1 MKRLFCFLF
10 VCGLVLLAM
19 ADDGG
24 ARYPEDWTYGNIYVK
39 EPNKS
44 IALEK
49 EYMYVSDEKINA
61 VFCFRNTTDS
71 TVIVPCAFP
80 IVIKMPFRLENDTV
94 MVGDFHSVNDTIL
107 WKIALDKDVRIK
119 DVGYENKQLQMTK
132 SEIEKYDKKLRVLK
146 YSDYQLLYK
155 QWMQNDKNEKYY
167 KGCSIV
173 QDGNRVELKNVGI
186 ETNVIFN
193 ESVKKYEFQSEVDLV
208 LHFYH
213 ELKFQPNSLSKVS
226 IEYYVNS
233 LEGSYDGDSY
243 EFYYD
248 ISTGGTWKDGKI
260 GSFVLLTDYHIED
273 GTVKKWK
280 ESPKGLQTTRIIPYN
295 VCSAKNYKPVGRF
308 RFRGDDEDLNKM
320 YERYF
325 PSNEGRYFNQYNESK
340 HISLRETGKLGIIKE
355 TAARFNPFIV
365 DSAFRFSIEESCFG
379 PYVANGYVDSAILK
393 NNILLFNKEYE
404 RRDPQMPALQ
414 KDTLWQKYSRI
425 KTVILTNID
434 EGGTDTLEL
443 EDRFPAYPYEV
454 NSNFNDGWFGSNAVR
469 DVRLLRP
476 GSYTLTV
483 NDIYRG
489 DSTET
494 VGVSHIWFYPVD
506 PTLVSIIDEDK
517 NSTMPLFSDVWRRVL
532 DIHISDEKP
541 NLGNVDFENDDN
553 GSEGDNDVVKKDEQ
567 KQELPAERQVVKDDA
582 DISNSTALYVI
593 VALVAL
599 SVLAVVIVV
608 VRKRKSR
615 SK

>member
-1 MKRLFCFLF
+1 MKKFLCILFACS
-10 VCGLVLLAM
+10 LVAVAV

-39 EPNKS
+39 EPNNS

-49 EYMYVSDEKINA
+49 EYMYVSGDKIEA

-71 TVIVPCAFP
+71 TVVVPCAFP
-80 IVIKMPFRLENDTV
+80 IVVKMPFRLENDTV
-94 MVGDFHSVNDTIL
+94 MVGDFQFVNDTIL
-107 WKIALDKDVRIK
+107 WKIALDKNVRIK
-119 DVGYENKQLQMTK
+119 RIGYDDKQLQMTK

-146 YSDYQLLYK
+146 YSEYQALYR
-155 QWMQNDKNEKYY
+155 QWMENDENEKYY

-173 QDGNRVELKNVGI
+173 QDGSSVELKNVGV

-193 ESVKKYEFQSEVDLV
+193 ESDKKYEFQSEVDLV

-213 ELKFQPNSLSKVS
+213 ELKFQPNSLSKVCV
-226 IEYYVNS
+226 EYYVNS
-233 LEGSYDGDSY
+233 LERCYDGDSY

-248 ISTGGTWKDGKI
+248 ISTGGTWKDGII
-260 GSFVLLTDYHIED
+260 GSFVLLTDYLIED
-273 GTVKKWK
+273 DAPKWK
-280 ESPKGLQTTRIIPYN
+280 VSPKGLQTTRIVPYN

-325 PSNEGRYFNQYNESK
+325 PSNVKRYFNQYNESE
-340 HISLRETGKLGIIKE
+340 HISFRETGKLEIVKE
-355 TAARFNPFIV
+355 TAARFNSFIV
-365 DSAFRFSIEESCFG
+365 DSAYRFSIEG
-379 PYVANGYVDSAILK
+379 PCIGPFVANGYVDSAILK
-393 NNILLFNKEYE
+393 NNIFIFNKEYE
-404 RRDPQMPALQ
+404 RRDPEMPTLQ
-414 KDTLWQKYSRI
+414 KDSLWEKYSRI
-425 KTVILTNID
+425 KTAILTNED
-434 EGGTDTLEL
+434 EGWSDILQL
-443 EDRFPAYPYEV
+443 KDRFPAYPYEV

-469 DVRLLRP
+469 NVRLLGP
-476 GSYTLTV
+476 GEYRFKV

-489 DSTET
+489 DSTES

-506 PTLVSIIDEDK
+506 PTLVSIIYEDK

-541 NLGNVDFENDDN
+541 DLGNVDFENDGN
-553 GSEGDNDVVKKDEQ
+553 EDVVEIDEQ
-567 KQELPAERQVVKDDA
+567 KQESPAERKVVKVEA
-582 DISNSTALYVI
+582 DKSKSAVLFVV

-608 VRKRKSR
+608 VRRRKSR
-615 SK
+615 TK

>member
-1 MKRLFCFLF
+1 
-10 VCGLVLLAM
+10 
-19 ADDGG
+19 
-24 ARYPEDWTYGNIYVK
+24 
-39 EPNKS
+39 
-44 IALEK
+44 
-49 EYMYVSDEKINA
+49 
-61 VFCFRNTTDS
+61 
-71 TVIVPCAFP
+71 
-80 IVIKMPFRLENDTV
+80 
-94 MVGDFHSVNDTIL
+94 
-107 WKIALDKDVRIK
+107 
-119 DVGYENKQLQMTK
+119 
-132 SEIEKYDKKLRVLK
+132 
-146 YSDYQLLYK
+146 
-155 QWMQNDKNEKYY
+155 
-167 KGCSIV
+167 
-173 QDGNRVELKNVGI
+173 
-186 ETNVIFN
+186 
-193 ESVKKYEFQSEVDLV
+193 
-208 LHFYH
+208 
-213 ELKFQPNSLSKVS
+213 
-226 IEYYVNS
+226 
-233 LEGSYDGDSY
+233 
-243 EFYYD
+243 
-248 ISTGGTWKDGKI
+248 
-260 GSFVLLTDYHIED
+260 
-273 GTVKKWK
+273 
-280 ESPKGLQTTRIIPYN
+280 
-295 VCSAKNYKPVGRF
+295 
-308 RFRGDDEDLNKM
+308 
-320 YERYF
+320 
-325 PSNEGRYFNQYNESK
+325 
-340 HISLRETGKLGIIKE
+340 
-355 TAARFNPFIV
+355 
-365 DSAFRFSIEESCFG
+365 
-379 PYVANGYVDSAILK
+379 
-393 NNILLFNKEYE
+393 
-404 RRDPQMPALQ
+404 MPALQ

-541 NLGNVDFENDDN
+541 NWGNVDFENDDN

-567 KQELPAERQVVKDDA
+567 KQESPAEQQVVKTDA
-582 DISNSTALYVI
+582 DESKSAVLFVV